1 MATKAKQEEIDGV
14 VSDAPEVEETSPKE
28 IPPKDIAPKDIPPKD
43 IPPKVDSMVA
53 EAKGV
58 STEALFK
65 ISNDSGK
72 GTVKK
77 KTMTVIRN

>member
-1 MATKAKQEEIDGV
+1 MATKAKQEEIDEV
-14 VSDAPEVEETSPKE
+14 VSDTPQTEDTA
-28 IPPKDIAPKDIPPKD
+28 
-43 IPPKVDSMVA
+43 PKVDSMIT

-65 ISNDSGK
+65 ISNDSGR
-72 GTVKK
+72 GTIKK

>member
-1 MATKAKQEEIDGV
+1 MATKAKQEEIDEV
-14 VSDAPEVEETSPKE
+14 VSNTPEIEDT
-28 IPPKDIAPKDIPPKD
+28 APKDTAPKF
-43 IPPKVDSMVA
+43 DSMVT

-72 GTVKK
+72 GTIKK
-77 KTMTVIRN
+77 KTMTIIRN

>member
-28 IPPKDIAPKDIPPKD
+28 IPPKD

-72 GTVKK
+72 GTIKK

>member
-1 MATKAKQEEIDGV
+1 MATKPKQEIDEV
-14 VSDAPEVEETSPKE
+14 VSDTPEVE
-28 IPPKDIAPKDIPPKD
+28 DIAPKDMPPKD
-43 IPPKVDSMVA
+43 MPPKVDSMVT

-72 GTVKK
+72 GTIKK

>member
-1 MATKAKQEEIDGV
+1 MATKPKQEEIEGV
-14 VSDAPEVEETSPKE
+14 VSDTPEVEDTT
-28 IPPKDIAPKDIPPKD
+28 PKDIA
-43 IPPKVDSMVA
+43 PKVDSMVA

-72 GTVKK
+72 GTIKK

>member
-1 MATKAKQEEIDGV
+1 MATKPKQEEIDEV
-14 VSDAPEVEETSPKE
+14 VSDTPKE
-28 IPPKDIAPKDIPPKD
+28 DTA
-43 IPPKVDSMVA
+43 PKVDSMIT

-65 ISNDSGK
+65 ISNDSGR
-72 GTVKK
+72 GTIKK

>member
-1 MATKAKQEEIDGV
+1 MATKSKQEEIQEQIDEV
-14 VSDAPEVEETSPKE
+14 VSDTPEIEDTT
-28 IPPKDIAPKDIPPKD
+28 PKDTAS
-43 IPPKVDSMVA
+43 KVDSMVT

-72 GTVKK
+72 GTIKK
-77 KTMTVIRN
+77 KTMTIIRN

>member
-1 MATKAKQEEIDGV
+1 MATKPKQEIDEV
-14 VSDAPEVEETSPKE
+14 VSDTPEVE
-28 IPPKDIAPKDIPPKD
+28 DIAPKDMPPKD
-43 IPPKVDSMVA
+43 MPPKVDSMVT

-72 GTVKK
+72 GTIKK
-77 KTMTVIRN
+77 KTMTSLLNGRKL

>member
-1 MATKAKQEEIDGV
+1 MATKAKQEEIDEV
-14 VSDAPEVEETSPKE
+14 VSDTSE
-28 IPPKDIAPKDIPPKD
+28 IGDTA
-43 IPPKVDSMVA
+43 PKVDSMVT

-72 GTVKK
+72 GTIKK
-77 KTMTVIRN
+77 KTMTIIRN

>member
-1 MATKAKQEEIDGV
+1 MATKPKQEIDEV
-14 VSDAPEVEETSPKE
+14 VSDTPEVE
-28 IPPKDIAPKDIPPKD
+28 DIAPKDMPPKD
-43 IPPKVDSMVA
+43 MPPKDMPPKVDSMVT

-72 GTVKK
+72 GTIKK

>member
-1 MATKAKQEEIDGV
+1 MATKPKQEEIEGV
-14 VSDAPEVEETSPKE
+14 VSDTPEVEDTT
-28 IPPKDIAPKDIPPKD
+28 PKDIAPKDIPPK
-43 IPPKVDSMVA
+43 VDSMVT

-65 ISNDSGK
+65 ISNDTGK
-72 GTVKK
+72 GTIKK

>member
-1 MATKAKQEEIDGV
+1 MATKPKQEEIDGV
-14 VSDAPEVEETSPKE
+14 VSDTPEVEDT
-28 IPPKDIAPKDIPPKD
+28 PPKDIAPK
-43 IPPKVDSMVA
+43 VDSMVT

-72 GTVKK
+72 GTIKK

>member
-1 MATKAKQEEIDGV
+1 MATKAKQEEIDEV
-14 VSDAPEVEETSPKE
+14 VSDTPQEDTA
-28 IPPKDIAPKDIPPKD
+28 
-43 IPPKVDSMVA
+43 PKVDSIVT

-72 GTVKK
+72 GTIKK

>member
-28 IPPKDIAPKDIPPKD
+28 IPSKDIA
-43 IPPKVDSMVA
+43 PKVDSMVA

-72 GTVKK
+72 GTIKK

>member
-14 VSDAPEVEETSPKE
+14 VSNTPEVEDTAPKD
-28 IPPKDIAPKDIPPKD
+28 IPSKDIAPKDIPPK
-43 IPPKVDSMVA
+43 VDSMIT

-72 GTVKK
+72 GTIKK

>member
-1 MATKAKQEEIDGV
+1 MATKAKQEIDEV
-14 VSDAPEVEETSPKE
+14 VSDTPEIEDT
-28 IPPKDIAPKDIPPKD
+28 AQ
-43 IPPKVDSMVA
+43 KVDSMVT

-72 GTVKK
+72 GTIKK
-77 KTMTVIRN
+77 KTMTIIRN

>member
-14 VSDAPEVEETSPKE
+14 VNDTSEVEN
-28 IPPKDIAPKDIPPKD
+28 IA
-43 IPPKVDSMVA
+43 PKVDSMVT

-72 GTVKK
+72 GVVKK
-77 KTMTVIRN
+77 KTMTIIRN

>member
-1 MATKAKQEEIDGV
+1 MATKPKQEIDEV
-14 VSDAPEVEETSPKE
+14 VSDTSE
-28 IPPKDIAPKDIPPKD
+28 IEDTA
-43 IPPKVDSMVA
+43 PKVDSMVT

-72 GTVKK
+72 GTIKK
-77 KTMTVIRN
+77 KTITVIRN

>member
-1 MATKAKQEEIDGV
+1 MATKAKQEEIDVV
-14 VSDAPEVEETSPKE
+14 VSDTPEENT
-28 IPPKDIAPKDIPPKD
+28 A
-43 IPPKVDSMVA
+43 PKVDSMIT

-72 GTVKK
+72 GTIKK

>member
-28 IPPKDIAPKDIPPKD
+28 IPSKDIAPKD

-72 GTVKK
+72 GTIKK

>member
-28 IPPKDIAPKDIPPKD
+28 IPPKDIAPK
-43 IPPKVDSMVA
+43 VDSMVA

-72 GTVKK
+72 GTIKK

>member
-1 MATKAKQEEIDGV
+1 MATKAKQEEIDEV
-14 VSDAPEVEETSPKE
+14 VSDTPEIEDT
-28 IPPKDIAPKDIPPKD
+28 A
-43 IPPKVDSMVA
+43 PKVDSMVT

-72 GTVKK
+72 GTIKK
-77 KTMTVIRN
+77 KTMTIIRN

>member
-1 MATKAKQEEIDGV
+1 MATKPKQEIDEV
-14 VSDAPEVEETSPKE
+14 VSDTPEVE
-28 IPPKDIAPKDIPPKD
+28 DIAPKDMPPKD
-43 IPPKVDSMVA
+43 IPPKVDSMVT

-72 GTVKK
+72 GTIKK

>member
-1 MATKAKQEEIDGV
+1 MATKAKQEIDEV
-14 VSDAPEVEETSPKE
+14 VSDTPEIEDTA
-28 IPPKDIAPKDIPPKD
+28 PKDIAPK
-43 IPPKVDSMVA
+43 VDSMVT

-72 GTVKK
+72 GTIKK
-77 KTMTVIRN
+77 KTMTIIRN